1 MHNIHA
7 IHVSINKWNI
17 YITPEVP
24 SFSFPV
30 KHPFPMPNQSLLI
43 FNHKLLL
50 PLLGFHRNVIIQ

>member
-50 PLLGFHRNVIIQ
+50 PFWDFIEM